1 MHLQQQ
7 PSALFT
13 TDTEM
18 KLQSFVI
25 LLLILLTA
33 VSSATATERIRVFSS
48 HNLKVDE
55 EATVFLQTYDS
66 FKDYDE
72 YNSKRESKNISYIS
86 GFFGDLGIGYTE
98 SFYRDKFSYNVG
110 MQDTVIEQNIDARFY
125 EIYYMFGNTFTFQIG
140 AGYTGGSIPNGREIR
155 SDYTSP
161 PKNYDLQAEGFTVIG
176 NLGLKL
182 WRVELLVG
190 YRKEVLKVEH
200 SSLEP
205 SGNIGFENGVKITS
219 FQSYGLGFTF

>member
-13 TDTEM
+13 TGTEM

-72 YNSKRESKNISYIS
+72 YIVYQLK
-86 GFFGDLGIGYTE
+86 TE
-98 SFYRDKFSYNVG
+98 
-110 MQDTVIEQNIDARFY
+110 
-125 EIYYMFGNTFTFQIG
+125 
-140 AGYTGGSIPNGREIR
+140 
-155 SDYTSP
+155 
-161 PKNYDLQAEGFTVIG
+161 L
-176 NLGLKL
+176 
-182 WRVELLVG
+182 
-190 YRKEVLKVEH
+190 
-200 SSLEP
+200 
-205 SGNIGFENGVKITS
+205 
-219 FQSYGLGFTF
+219 